1 MQKVR
6 IKFIALIY
14 HSLLKCFKA
23 LNLLELKW
31 IKFKKYVFSQFYVLF
46 KFIKLILQFVK
57 DDIIDI
63 PSALDLFLVYIKD
76 SDKNKGLTILKLVSD
91 GNLKISSAENMLNKL
106 IEKEEAVE
114 YKEKKT
120 SIKEVKGKR
129 NRRAARPLEYDEY
142 MTIITLCQKGFTYK
156 DEYGVKHIFRPN
168 KQLAMTFILQANL
181 GLRISDVLKLKPS
194 TFKND
199 KLEVI
204 EKKTGKLQYRTINRN
219 LKELIYEYALENNIK
234 SNDYLIQVKVRAIQ
248 KQLSI
253 IANYLNLTNISS
265 HSFRK
270 LFGVTVYNQTNGN
283 IELLKELFNH
293 SSISTT
299 QRYIKVSQKQID
311 EISSSIDFTAAWNL

>member
-1 MQKVR
+1 ME
-6 IKFIALIY
+6 IK
-14 HSLLKCFKA
+14 
-23 LNLLELKW
+23 E
-31 IKFKKYVFSQFYVLF
+31 
-46 KFIKLILQFVK
+46 ILQFVK

-63 PSALDLFLVYIKD
+63 PSALDLLLVYIKD

-91 GNLKISSAENMLNKL
+91 GNLKISSAENMINKL

-156 DEYGVKHIFRPN
+156 DEYGVEHIFRPN
-168 KQLAMTFILQANL
+168 KQLAMTFMLQANL

-270 LFGVTVYNQTNGN
+270 LFGVTVYNKTNGN

-293 SSISTT
+293 SNISTT
-299 QRYIKVSQKQID
+299 QRYIKVNQKQID
-311 EISSSIDFTAAWNL
+311 EISSSIDFTAAWNI

>member
-1 MQKVR
+1 ME
-6 IKFIALIY
+6 IK
-14 HSLLKCFKA
+14 
-23 LNLLELKW
+23 E
-31 IKFKKYVFSQFYVLF
+31 
-46 KFIKLILQFVK
+46 ILQFVK

-63 PSALDLFLVYIKD
+63 PSALDLLLVYIKD
-76 SDKNKGLTILKLVSD
+76 SDKNKGLTILKLVID
-91 GNLKISSAENMLNKL
+91 GNLKISSDENMLNKL
-106 IEKEEAVE
+106 IEKEEAIE

-129 NRRAARPLEYDEY
+129 NRRAARPLEYEEY

-168 KQLAMTFILQANL
+168 KQLAMTFMLQANL

-311 EISSSIDFTAAWNL
+311 EISSSIDFTSAWNI

>member
-1 MQKVR
+1 ME
-6 IKFIALIY
+6 IK
-14 HSLLKCFKA
+14 
-23 LNLLELKW
+23 E
-31 IKFKKYVFSQFYVLF
+31 
-46 KFIKLILQFVK
+46 ILQFVK
-57 DDIIDI
+57 DYIIDI
-63 PSALDLFLVYIKD
+63 PSALDLLLVYIKD

-91 GNLKISSAENMLNKL
+91 GNLKISSAENMINKL

-156 DEYGVKHIFRPN
+156 DESGIDHIFRPN
-168 KQLAMTFILQANL
+168 KQLAKTFMLQANL

-248 KQLSI
+248 KQLAI

-270 LFGVTVYNQTNGN
+270 LFGVTVYNKTNGN

-293 SSISTT
+293 SNIATT

-311 EISSSIDFTAAWNL
+311 EISSSIDFTAAWNI

>member
-1 MQKVR
+1 M
-6 IKFIALIY
+6 I
-14 HSLLKCFKA
+14 
-23 LNLLELKW
+23 
-31 IKFKKYVFSQFYVLF
+31 
-46 KFIKLILQFVK
+46 
-57 DDIIDI
+57 
-63 PSALDLFLVYIKD
+63 
-76 SDKNKGLTILKLVSD
+76 
-91 GNLKISSAENMLNKL
+91 NKL
-106 IEKEEAVE
+106 IQKEEAVE
-114 YKEKKT
+114 YKENKT
-120 SIKEVKGKR
+120 SSKEVKGKR
-129 NRRAARPLEYDEY
+129 NRRAARPLEYEEY

-156 DEYGVKHIFRPN
+156 DESGIEHTFRPN

-270 LFGVTVYNQTNGN
+270 LFGVTVYNKTNGN

-293 SSISTT
+293 SNIATT

-311 EISSSIDFTAAWNL
+311 EISSSIDFTAAWNI

>member
-1 MQKVR
+1 ME
-6 IKFIALIY
+6 IK
-14 HSLLKCFKA
+14 
-23 LNLLELKW
+23 E
-31 IKFKKYVFSQFYVLF
+31 
-46 KFIKLILQFVK
+46 ILQFVK

-63 PSALDLFLVYIKD
+63 PSALDLLLVYIKD

-91 GNLKISSAENMLNKL
+91 GNLKISSAENMINKL

-168 KQLAMTFILQANL
+168 KQLAMTFMLQANL

-248 KQLSI
+248 KQLAI

-311 EISSSIDFTAAWNL
+311 EISSSIDFTAAWNI

>member
-1 MQKVR
+1 ME
-6 IKFIALIY
+6 IK
-14 HSLLKCFKA
+14 
-23 LNLLELKW
+23 E
-31 IKFKKYVFSQFYVLF
+31 
-46 KFIKLILQFVK
+46 ILQFVK

-63 PSALDLFLVYIKD
+63 PSALDLLLVYIKD
-76 SDKNKGLTILKLVSD
+76 SDKNKVLTILKLVND
-91 GNLKISSAENMLNKL
+91 GNLKISSAENMINKL

-156 DEYGVKHIFRPN
+156 DEYGVEHIFRPN

-270 LFGVTVYNQTNGN
+270 LFGVTVYNKTNGN

-293 SSISTT
+293 SNISTT

-311 EISSSIDFTAAWNL
+311 EVSSSIDFTAAWNI

>member
-1 MQKVR
+1 ME
-6 IKFIALIY
+6 IK
-14 HSLLKCFKA
+14 
-23 LNLLELKW
+23 E
-31 IKFKKYVFSQFYVLF
+31 
-46 KFIKLILQFVK
+46 ILQFVK

-63 PSALDLFLVYIKD
+63 PSALDLLLVYIKD

-91 GNLKISSAENMLNKL
+91 GNLKISSAENMINKL
-106 IEKEEAVE
+106 IQKEEAVE
-114 YKEKKT
+114 YKENKT
-120 SIKEVKGKR
+120 SSKEVKGKR

-248 KQLSI
+248 KQLAI

-270 LFGVTVYNQTNGN
+270 LFGVTVYNKTNGN

-293 SSISTT
+293 SNISTT

-311 EISSSIDFTAAWNL
+311 EISSSIDFTAAWNI

>member
-1 MQKVR
+1 ME
-6 IKFIALIY
+6 IK
-14 HSLLKCFKA
+14 
-23 LNLLELKW
+23 E
-31 IKFKKYVFSQFYVLF
+31 
-46 KFIKLILQFVK
+46 ILQFVK
-57 DDIIDI
+57 DYIIDI
-63 PSALDLFLVYIKD
+63 PSALDLLLVYIKD

-91 GNLKISSAENMLNKL
+91 GNLKISSAENMINKL

-248 KQLSI
+248 KQLAI

-270 LFGVTVYNQTNGN
+270 LFGVTVYNKTNGN

-293 SSISTT
+293 SNIATT

-311 EISSSIDFTAAWNL
+311 EISSSIDFTNAWHI

>member
-1 MQKVR
+1 ME
-6 IKFIALIY
+6 IK
-14 HSLLKCFKA
+14 
-23 LNLLELKW
+23 E
-31 IKFKKYVFSQFYVLF
+31 
-46 KFIKLILQFVK
+46 ILQFVK

-63 PSALDLFLVYIKD
+63 PSALDLLLVYIKD

-91 GNLKISSAENMLNKL
+91 GNLKISSAENMINKL

-156 DEYGVKHIFRPN
+156 DESGIEHIFRPN

-248 KQLSI
+248 KQLAI

-270 LFGVTVYNQTNGN
+270 LFGVTVYNKTNGN

-293 SSISTT
+293 SNISTT

-311 EISSSIDFTAAWNL
+311 EISSSIDFTAAWNI

>member
-1 MQKVR
+1 ME
-6 IKFIALIY
+6 IK
-14 HSLLKCFKA
+14 
-23 LNLLELKW
+23 E
-31 IKFKKYVFSQFYVLF
+31 
-46 KFIKLILQFVK
+46 ILQFVK

-63 PSALDLFLVYIKD
+63 PSALELLLVYIKD

-91 GNLKISSAENMLNKL
+91 GNLKISSAENMINKL
-106 IEKEEAVE
+106 IQKEEAVE
-114 YKEKKT
+114 YKENKT
-120 SIKEVKGKR
+120 SSKEVKGKR

-168 KQLAMTFILQANL
+168 KQLAMTFMLQANL

-194 TFKND
+194 TFKNE

-248 KQLSI
+248 KQLAI

-270 LFGVTVYNQTNGN
+270 LFGVTVYNKTNGN

-293 SSISTT
+293 SNIATT

-311 EISSSIDFTAAWNL
+311 EISSSIDFTAAWNI

>member
-1 MQKVR
+1 ME
-6 IKFIALIY
+6 IK
-14 HSLLKCFKA
+14 
-23 LNLLELKW
+23 E
-31 IKFKKYVFSQFYVLF
+31 
-46 KFIKLILQFVK
+46 ILQFVK

-63 PSALDLFLVYIKD
+63 PSALDLLLVYIKD

-91 GNLKISSAENMLNKL
+91 GNLKISSAENMINKL
-106 IEKEEAVE
+106 IQKEEAVE
-114 YKEKKT
+114 YKENKT
-120 SIKEVKGKR
+120 SSKEVKGKR

-156 DEYGVKHIFRPN
+156 DEYGVEHIFRPN

-248 KQLSI
+248 KQLAI

-270 LFGVTVYNQTNGN
+270 LFGVTVYNKTNGN

-293 SSISTT
+293 SNISTT

-311 EISSSIDFTAAWNL
+311 EISSSIDFTAAWNI

>member
-1 MQKVR
+1 ME
-6 IKFIALIY
+6 IK
-14 HSLLKCFKA
+14 
-23 LNLLELKW
+23 E
-31 IKFKKYVFSQFYVLF
+31 
-46 KFIKLILQFVK
+46 ILQFVK

-63 PSALDLFLVYIKD
+63 PSALDLLLVYIKD

-91 GNLKISSAENMLNKL
+91 GNLKISSAENIINKL
-106 IEKEEAVE
+106 IQKEEAVE

-156 DEYGVKHIFRPN
+156 DKSGIDHIFRPN

-194 TFKND
+194 TFKNE

-234 SNDYLIQVKVRAIQ
+234 SNDYLIKVKVRAIQ
-248 KQLSI
+248 KQLAI

-293 SSISTT
+293 SNISTT

-311 EISSSIDFTAAWNL
+311 EVSSSGSVKNFV

>member
-1 MQKVR
+1 ME
-6 IKFIALIY
+6 IK
-14 HSLLKCFKA
+14 
-23 LNLLELKW
+23 E
-31 IKFKKYVFSQFYVLF
+31 
-46 KFIKLILQFVK
+46 ILQFVK

-63 PSALDLFLVYIKD
+63 PSALDLLLVYIKD

-91 GNLKISSAENMLNKL
+91 GNLKISSAENMINKL

-120 SIKEVKGKR
+120 SVKEVKGKR

-156 DEYGVKHIFRPN
+156 DESGVEHIFRPN

-311 EISSSIDFTAAWNL
+311 EVSSSIDFTSAWNI

>member
-1 MQKVR
+1 ME
-6 IKFIALIY
+6 IK
-14 HSLLKCFKA
+14 
-23 LNLLELKW
+23 E
-31 IKFKKYVFSQFYVLF
+31 
-46 KFIKLILQFVK
+46 ILQFVK

-63 PSALDLFLVYIKD
+63 PSALDLLLVYIKD
-76 SDKNKGLTILKLVSD
+76 SNKNKGLTILKLVSD

-106 IEKEEAVE
+106 IEKEEAIE

-168 KQLAMTFILQANL
+168 KQLAMTFMLQANL

-270 LFGVTVYNQTNGN
+270 LFGVTVYNKTNGN

-311 EISSSIDFTAAWNL
+311 EVSSSIDFTSVWNI

>member
-1 MQKVR
+1 ME
-6 IKFIALIY
+6 IK
-14 HSLLKCFKA
+14 
-23 LNLLELKW
+23 E
-31 IKFKKYVFSQFYVLF
+31 
-46 KFIKLILQFVK
+46 ILQFVK

-63 PSALDLFLVYIKD
+63 PSALDLLLVYIKD

-91 GNLKISSAENMLNKL
+91 GNLKISSAENMINKL

-129 NRRAARPLEYDEY
+129 NRRAASPLEYDEY

-156 DEYGVKHIFRPN
+156 DEYGVEHIFRPN

-248 KQLSI
+248 KQLAI
-253 IANYLNLTNISS
+253 IVNYLNLTNISS

-270 LFGVTVYNQTNGN
+270 LFGVTVYNKTNGN

-293 SSISTT
+293 SNISTT

-311 EISSSIDFTAAWNL
+311 EISSSIDFTAAWNI

>member
-1 MQKVR
+1 ME
-6 IKFIALIY
+6 IK
-14 HSLLKCFKA
+14 
-23 LNLLELKW
+23 E
-31 IKFKKYVFSQFYVLF
+31 
-46 KFIKLILQFVK
+46 ILQFVK

-63 PSALDLFLVYIKD
+63 PSALDLLLVYIKD

-91 GNLKISSAENMLNKL
+91 GNLKISSAENMINKL
-106 IEKEEAVE
+106 IQKEEAVE
-114 YKEKKT
+114 YKENKT
-120 SIKEVKGKR
+120 SSKEVKGKR

-156 DEYGVKHIFRPN
+156 DEYGVEHIFRPN
-168 KQLAMTFILQANL
+168 KQLAITFILQANL

-248 KQLSI
+248 KQLAI

-270 LFGVTVYNQTNGN
+270 LFGVTVYNKTNGN

-293 SSISTT
+293 SNISTT

-311 EISSSIDFTAAWNL
+311 EVSSSIDFTAAWNI

>member
-1 MQKVR
+1 ME
-6 IKFIALIY
+6 IK
-14 HSLLKCFKA
+14 
-23 LNLLELKW
+23 E
-31 IKFKKYVFSQFYVLF
+31 
-46 KFIKLILQFVK
+46 ILQFVK

-63 PSALDLFLVYIKD
+63 PSALDLLLVYIKD

-91 GNLKISSAENMLNKL
+91 GNLKISSAENMINKL
-106 IEKEEAVE
+106 IQKEEAVE
-114 YKEKKT
+114 YKENKT
-120 SIKEVKGKR
+120 SSKEVKGKR

-156 DEYGVKHIFRPN
+156 DEYGVEHIFRPN
-168 KQLAMTFILQANL
+168 KQLAITFILQANL

-248 KQLSI
+248 KQLAI

-293 SSISTT
+293 SNISTT

-311 EISSSIDFTAAWNL
+311 EVSSSIDFTAAWNI

>member
-1 MQKVR
+1 ME
-6 IKFIALIY
+6 IK
-14 HSLLKCFKA
+14 
-23 LNLLELKW
+23 E
-31 IKFKKYVFSQFYVLF
+31 
-46 KFIKLILQFVK
+46 ILQFVK

-63 PSALDLFLVYIKD
+63 PSALDLLLVYIKD

-91 GNLKISSAENMLNKL
+91 GNLKISSAENMINKL
-106 IEKEEAVE
+106 IQKEESVE

-248 KQLSI
+248 KQLAI

-270 LFGVTVYNQTNGN
+270 LFGVTVYNKTNGN

-293 SSISTT
+293 SNISTT

-311 EISSSIDFTAAWNL
+311 EISSSIDFTAAWNI

>member
-1 MQKVR
+1 ME
-6 IKFIALIY
+6 IK
-14 HSLLKCFKA
+14 
-23 LNLLELKW
+23 E
-31 IKFKKYVFSQFYVLF
+31 
-46 KFIKLILQFVK
+46 ILQFVK
-57 DDIIDI
+57 DYIIDI
-63 PSALDLFLVYIKD
+63 PSALDLLLVYIKD

-91 GNLKISSAENMLNKL
+91 GNLKISSAENMINKL

-156 DEYGVKHIFRPN
+156 DESGIDHIFRPN
-168 KQLAMTFILQANL
+168 KQLAMTFMLQANL

-311 EISSSIDFTAAWNL
+311 EISSSIDFTSAWNI

>member
-1 MQKVR
+1 ME
-6 IKFIALIY
+6 IK
-14 HSLLKCFKA
+14 
-23 LNLLELKW
+23 E
-31 IKFKKYVFSQFYVLF
+31 
-46 KFIKLILQFVK
+46 ILQFVK

-63 PSALDLFLVYIKD
+63 PSALDLLLVYIKD

-91 GNLKISSAENMLNKL
+91 GNLKISSAENIINKL

-248 KQLSI
+248 KQLAI

-270 LFGVTVYNQTNGN
+270 LFGVTVYNKTNGN

-293 SSISTT
+293 SNISTT

-311 EISSSIDFTAAWNL
+311 EISSSIDFTAAWNI

>member
-1 MQKVR
+1 ME
-6 IKFIALIY
+6 IK
-14 HSLLKCFKA
+14 
-23 LNLLELKW
+23 E
-31 IKFKKYVFSQFYVLF
+31 
-46 KFIKLILQFVK
+46 ILQFVK

-63 PSALDLFLVYIKD
+63 PSALDLLLVYIKD
-76 SDKNKGLTILKLVSD
+76 SDKNKGLTILKLISD
-91 GNLKISSAENMLNKL
+91 GNLKISSAENMINKL

-120 SIKEVKGKR
+120 SVKEVKGKR

-168 KQLAMTFILQANL
+168 KQLAMAFILQANL

-248 KQLSI
+248 KQLAI

-270 LFGVTVYNQTNGN
+270 LFGVTVYNKTNGN

-293 SSISTT
+293 SNISTT

-311 EISSSIDFTAAWNL
+311 EVSSSIDFTAAWNVELNSNTI

>member
-1 MQKVR
+1 ME
-6 IKFIALIY
+6 IK
-14 HSLLKCFKA
+14 
-23 LNLLELKW
+23 E
-31 IKFKKYVFSQFYVLF
+31 
-46 KFIKLILQFVK
+46 ILQFVK

-63 PSALDLFLVYIKD
+63 PSALDLLLVYIKD

-91 GNLKISSAENMLNKL
+91 GNLKISSAENMINKL

-114 YKEKKT
+114 YKEKRT

-129 NRRAARPLEYDEY
+129 NRRAARPLEYEEY

-168 KQLAMTFILQANL
+168 KQLAMTFMLQANL

-270 LFGVTVYNQTNGN
+270 LFGVTVYNKTNGN

-293 SSISTT
+293 SNIATT

-311 EISSSIDFTAAWNL
+311 EISSSIDFTAAWNI

>member
-1 MQKVR
+1 ME
-6 IKFIALIY
+6 IK
-14 HSLLKCFKA
+14 
-23 LNLLELKW
+23 E
-31 IKFKKYVFSQFYVLF
+31 
-46 KFIKLILQFVK
+46 ILQFVK

-63 PSALDLFLVYIKD
+63 PSALDLLLVYIKD

-120 SIKEVKGKR
+120 SVKEVKGKR

-168 KQLAMTFILQANL
+168 KQLAMTFMLQANL

-204 EKKTGKLQYRTINRN
+204 EKETGKLQYRTINRN

-248 KQLSI
+248 KQLAI

-311 EISSSIDFTAAWNL
+311 EVSSSIDFTSAWSI

>member
-1 MQKVR
+1 ME
-6 IKFIALIY
+6 IK
-14 HSLLKCFKA
+14 
-23 LNLLELKW
+23 E
-31 IKFKKYVFSQFYVLF
+31 
-46 KFIKLILQFVK
+46 ILQFVK

-63 PSALDLFLVYIKD
+63 PSALDLLLVYIKD

-91 GNLKISSAENMLNKL
+91 GNLKISSAENMINKL
-106 IEKEEAVE
+106 IEKEKAVE

-248 KQLSI
+248 KQLAI

-270 LFGVTVYNQTNGN
+270 LFGVTVYNKTNGN

-293 SSISTT
+293 SNISTT

-311 EISSSIDFTAAWNL
+311 EVSSSIDFTAAWNI

>member
-1 MQKVR
+1 ME
-6 IKFIALIY
+6 IK
-14 HSLLKCFKA
+14 
-23 LNLLELKW
+23 E
-31 IKFKKYVFSQFYVLF
+31 
-46 KFIKLILQFVK
+46 ILQFVK

-63 PSALDLFLVYIKD
+63 PSALDLLLVYIKD

-91 GNLKISSAENMLNKL
+91 GNLKISSAENMINKL

-114 YKEKKT
+114 YKEKKPV
-120 SIKEVKGKR
+120 IKEVKGKR

-248 KQLSI
+248 KQLAI

-270 LFGVTVYNQTNGN
+270 LFGVTVYNKTNGN

-293 SSISTT
+293 SNISTT

-311 EISSSIDFTAAWNL
+311 EISSSIDFTAAWNI

>member
-1 MQKVR
+1 ME
-6 IKFIALIY
+6 IK
-14 HSLLKCFKA
+14 
-23 LNLLELKW
+23 E
-31 IKFKKYVFSQFYVLF
+31 
-46 KFIKLILQFVK
+46 ILQFVK

-63 PSALDLFLVYIKD
+63 PSALDLLLVYIKD

-91 GNLKISSAENMLNKL
+91 GNLKISSAENMINKL

-120 SIKEVKGKR
+120 SVKEVKGKR

-248 KQLSI
+248 KQLAI

-311 EISSSIDFTAAWNL
+311 EISSSIDFTSAWNI

>member
-1 MQKVR
+1 ME
-6 IKFIALIY
+6 IK
-14 HSLLKCFKA
+14 
-23 LNLLELKW
+23 E
-31 IKFKKYVFSQFYVLF
+31 
-46 KFIKLILQFVK
+46 ILQFVK

-63 PSALDLFLVYIKD
+63 PSALDLLLVYIKD

-91 GNLKISSAENMLNKL
+91 GNLKISSAENMINKL

-120 SIKEVKGKR
+120 SVKEVKGKR
-129 NRRAARPLEYDEY
+129 NRRAARPLEYAEY
-142 MTIITLCQKGFTYK
+142 TTIITLCQKGFTYK

-168 KQLAMTFILQANL
+168 KQLAMTFMLQANL

-311 EISSSIDFTAAWNL
+311 EISSSIDFTSAWNI

>member
-1 MQKVR
+1 ME
-6 IKFIALIY
+6 IK
-14 HSLLKCFKA
+14 
-23 LNLLELKW
+23 E
-31 IKFKKYVFSQFYVLF
+31 
-46 KFIKLILQFVK
+46 ILQFVK

-63 PSALDLFLVYIKD
+63 PSALDLLLVYIKD

-91 GNLKISSAENMLNKL
+91 GNLKISSAENMINKL

-120 SIKEVKGKR
+120 SVKEVKGKR

-156 DEYGVKHIFRPN
+156 DESGIDHIFRPN
-168 KQLAMTFILQANL
+168 KQLAMTFMLQANL

-248 KQLSI
+248 KQLAI

-270 LFGVTVYNQTNGN
+270 LFGVTVYNKTNGN

-293 SSISTT
+293 SNIATT

-311 EISSSIDFTAAWNL
+311 EISSSIDFTAAWNI

>member
-1 MQKVR
+1 ME
-6 IKFIALIY
+6 IK
-14 HSLLKCFKA
+14 
-23 LNLLELKW
+23 E
-31 IKFKKYVFSQFYVLF
+31 
-46 KFIKLILQFVK
+46 ILQFVK

-63 PSALDLFLVYIKD
+63 PSALDLLLVYIKD

-91 GNLKISSAENMLNKL
+91 GNLKISSAENMINKL

-234 SNDYLIQVKVRAIQ
+234 SNDYLIKVKVRAIQ
-248 KQLSI
+248 KQLAI

-270 LFGVTVYNQTNGN
+270 LFGVTVYNKTNGN

-293 SSISTT
+293 SNISTT

-311 EISSSIDFTAAWNL
+311 EISSSIDFTSAWNI

>member
-1 MQKVR
+1 ME
-6 IKFIALIY
+6 IK
-14 HSLLKCFKA
+14 
-23 LNLLELKW
+23 E
-31 IKFKKYVFSQFYVLF
+31 
-46 KFIKLILQFVK
+46 ILQFVK

-63 PSALDLFLVYIKD
+63 PSALDLLLVYIKD

-91 GNLKISSAENMLNKL
+91 GNLKISSAENMINKL

-168 KQLAMTFILQANL
+168 KQLAMTFMLQANL

-248 KQLSI
+248 KQLAI
-253 IANYLNLTNISS
+253 IVNYLNLTNISS

-270 LFGVTVYNQTNGN
+270 LFGVTVYNKTNGN

-293 SSISTT
+293 SNISTT

-311 EISSSIDFTAAWNL
+311 EISSSIDFTAAWNI

>member
-1 MQKVR
+1 ME
-6 IKFIALIY
+6 IK
-14 HSLLKCFKA
+14 
-23 LNLLELKW
+23 E
-31 IKFKKYVFSQFYVLF
+31 
-46 KFIKLILQFVK
+46 ILQFVK

-63 PSALDLFLVYIKD
+63 PSALDLLLVYIKD

-120 SIKEVKGKR
+120 SVKEVKGKR

-311 EISSSIDFTAAWNL
+311 EISSSIDFTSVWNI

>member
-1 MQKVR
+1 ME
-6 IKFIALIY
+6 IK
-14 HSLLKCFKA
+14 
-23 LNLLELKW
+23 E
-31 IKFKKYVFSQFYVLF
+31 
-46 KFIKLILQFVK
+46 ILQFVK

-63 PSALDLFLVYIKD
+63 PSALDLLLVYIKD

-91 GNLKISSAENMLNKL
+91 GNLKISSAENMINKL
-106 IEKEEAVE
+106 IQKEEAVE
-114 YKEKKT
+114 YKENKT
-120 SIKEVKGKR
+120 SSKEVKGKR

-156 DEYGVKHIFRPN
+156 DESGIDHIFRPN

-234 SNDYLIQVKVRAIQ
+234 SNDYLIKVKVRAIQ
-248 KQLSI
+248 KQLAI

-293 SSISTT
+293 SNISTT

-311 EISSSIDFTAAWNL
+311 EVSSSIDFTAAWNI

>member
-1 MQKVR
+1 ME
-6 IKFIALIY
+6 IK
-14 HSLLKCFKA
+14 
-23 LNLLELKW
+23 E
-31 IKFKKYVFSQFYVLF
+31 
-46 KFIKLILQFVK
+46 ILQFVK

-63 PSALDLFLVYIKD
+63 PSALDLLLVYIKD

-91 GNLKISSAENMLNKL
+91 GNLKISSAENMINKL

-168 KQLAMTFILQANL
+168 KQLAMTFMLQANL

-248 KQLSI
+248 KQLAI

-311 EISSSIDFTAAWNL
+311 EISSSIDFTSAWNI